1 MRCQICYSNDTKI
14 CAKILSK
21 TYWECKTCFAK
32 FLDVSHYL
40 SAKDEY
46 AHYCTHQNEIYD
58 PRYRKFL
65 SKLVIPLKRV
75 LTNQKFGLDYGC
87 GPGPALS
94 IMLDE
99 CGFEMS
105 KYDPFFFPDNK
116 ILSKKFD
123 FITSSE
129 TVEHFFNPNA
139 EFIRLDKMLKTNGII
154 AIMTNFLTEDLN
166 FEDWYYRK
174 DPTHVVFYSKTTF
187 ETISKQRG
195 WKVHFPATNVVFFEK
210 SDL

>member
-14 CAKILSK
+14 CTRILSK

-58 PRYRKFL
+58 PHYRKFL

-105 KYDPFFFPDNK
+105 KYDPFFPLIIKYFPSNL
-116 ILSKKFD
+116 ILLPVAKQLSIFLIQMLNL
-123 FITSSE
+123 FGSIRCLRQ
-129 TVEHFFNPNA
+129 TVSLP
-139 EFIRLDKMLKTNGII
+139 
-154 AIMTNFLTEDLN
+154 
-166 FEDWYYRK
+166 
-174 DPTHVVFYSKTTF
+174 
-187 ETISKQRG
+187 
-195 WKVHFPATNVVFFEK
+195 
-210 SDL
+210 